1 MRLTE
6 IGSAASYA
14 GAGAATASHLV
25 QEGDTS
31 LLLDCGHGALGV
43 LGRFMDPL
51 ALSAVFVT
59 HEHVDHFADVWALQA
74 AVTYAPEGRK
84 PAVVLYGPPGL
95 LRRMQCIMSEQGAR
109 DLREQLDFTPLTPGD
124 RVVAGPLAVTALA
137 SDHIGDSMGLH
148 VAHAD
153 GTSGVLGYTSD
164 TAPGP
169 RAATIAAGADVLLA
183 EATLPG
189 AYAGRAPHLTPAQAA
204 AIARDAGVRTL
215 VLTHLWATA
224 DRDALLA
231 EARAEWDGD
240 IRLAEAGLV
249 VDPV

>member
-6 IGSAASYA
+6 VGSAASYA

-25 QEGDTS
+25 QEGATS
-31 LLLDCGHGALGV
+31 VLLDCGHGALGM
-43 LGRFMDPL
+43 LGGFMDPL
-51 ALSAVFVT
+51 ALTAVVVT

-84 PAVVLYGPPGL
+84 PAVELYGPPGL
-95 LRRMQCIMSEQGAR
+95 LRRIQCIMSEQGAR
-109 DLREQLDFTPLTPGD
+109 DLAEQLSFHQLVAGD
-124 RVVAGPLAVTALA
+124 RVVIGGLEVKALA
-137 SDHIGDSMGLH
+137 SEHIGDSMGLH
-148 VAHAD
+148 VHRAD
-153 GTSGVLGYTSD
+153 GRGGVLGYTSD

-169 RAATIAAGADVLLA
+169 RASAIAAGTDVLLA

-204 AIARDAGVRTL
+204 ALARDAGVRTL
-215 VLTHLWATA
+215 VLTHLWPTA
-224 DRDALLA
+224 DRAALLA
-231 EARAEWDGD
+231 EARSVWDGD
-240 IRLAEAGLV
+240 IRLGQAGLV